1 MDGIESLL
9 NELEDLLD
17 QSKALPFS
25 NKVSVDK
32 EEMYEIIGE
41 IRQNMPKEFKRCTE
55 MLQERNKIIL
65 LAQEEAEEIRQEAQ
79 EKMARLVEQHE
90 VTKAAYEKSAEI
102 IDAAKRDAREMR
114 IGATEYADQ
123 ILAAAEE
130 SLKKMAEQFHQES
143 DTVSQFFEK
152 SLDTLYEN
160 RQELRG
166 IDH

>member
-79 EKMARLVEQHE
+79 
-90 VTKAAYEKSAEI
+90 
-102 IDAAKRDAREMR
+102 
-114 IGATEYADQ
+114 
-123 ILAAAEE
+123 
-130 SLKKMAEQFHQES
+130 
-143 DTVSQFFEK
+143 
-152 SLDTLYEN
+152 
-160 RQELRG
+160 
-166 IDH
+166 

>member
-1 MDGIESLL
+1 MVGIESLL

>member
-1 MDGIESLL
+1 M
-9 NELEDLLD
+9 
-17 QSKALPFS
+17 
-25 NKVSVDK
+25 
-32 EEMYEIIGE
+32 
-41 IRQNMPKEFKRCTE
+41 
-55 MLQERNKIIL
+55 
-65 LAQEEAEEIRQEAQ
+65 
-79 EKMARLVEQHE
+79 
-90 VTKAAYEKSAEI
+90 TKAAYEKSAEI

>member
-90 VTKAAYEKSAEI
+90 GTKAPYQKTPEI

>member
-90 VTKAAYEKSAEI
+90 VTKAAYEKSAET

>member
-32 EEMYEIIGE
+32 EEMYEIIAE
-41 IRQNMPKEFKRCTE
+41 IRQNLPKELKRCTE

-65 LAQEEAEEIRQEAQ
+65 LAQQEAEEIKQEAN
-79 EKMARLVEQHE
+79 ERMARLIDQHE

-102 IDAAKRDAREMR
+102 IDASKRDAREMR

-123 ILAAAEE
+123 ILAMAED
-130 SLKKMAEQFHQES
+130 SLKKMMDQFRNECTAV
-143 DTVSQFFEK
+143 DQFFEN